1 MEDILVPIGLF
12 GSIAAIIISLSYF
25 KNRRIERTTLI
36 ASGKEASIF
45 NEGDNPQLFTSLKY
59 GIFLISIAIGLILGE
74 CIANTGIL
82 SEPIAYTSM
91 TILFGGIG
99 LVLYY
104 FYENKQR
111 RITDKET
118 GKKETDF

>member
-1 MEDILVPIGLF
+1 MEGILVPISLF
-12 GSIAAIIISLSYF
+12 GCIAAIVISLSYF

-45 NEGDNPQLFTSLKY
+45 NEGENKSQIFTSLKY
-59 GIFLISIAIGLILGE
+59 GIFFISIAIGLILGE
-74 CIANTGIL
+74 CIANTEIL

-99 LVLYY
+99 LVIYY
-104 FYENKQR
+104 FYENKFGRNKGRGAVSSEQ
-111 RITDKET
+111 
-118 GKKETDF
+118 

>member
-1 MEDILVPIGLF
+1 MEDILVPISLF

-45 NEGDNPQLFTSLKY
+45 NEGENKSQLFTSLKY
-59 GIFLISIAIGLILGE
+59 GIFFISIAIGLILGE

-99 LVLYY
+99 LVIYY
-104 FYENKQR
+104 FFENKF
-111 RITDKET
+111 
-118 GKKETDF
+118 GKKKEQ